1 MRLILNL
8 KKSTDSTRWGNTAM
22 MDALSQGKT
31 KVIALL
37 KREQLRRRQ
46 MSRSSNSLPEED
58 TESLCESP
66 RKMSAASPYGGE
78 KNGFSIN
85 GNGFSEEDEDNVSMS
100 GSDQDQE
107 DVAAI
112 SGSIVN
118 LVISHV
124 D

>member
-1 MRLILNL
+1 
-8 KKSTDSTRWGNTAM
+8 M

-66 RKMSAASPYGGE
+66 RKMSAASPSTSTHLIGAV
-78 KNGFSIN
+78 KRAIRRHQ
-85 GNGFSEEDEDNVSMS
+85 VSR
-100 GSDQDQE
+100 
-107 DVAAI
+107 AAI
-112 SGSIVN
+112 ELEEVCN
-118 LVISHV
+118 
-124 D
+124 DAT

>member
-1 MRLILNL
+1 
-8 KKSTDSTRWGNTAM
+8 
-22 MDALSQGKT
+22 
-31 KVIALL
+31 
-37 KREQLRRRQ
+37 

-58 TESLCESP
+58 MESLCESP
-66 RKMSAASPYGGE
+66 RKQSTASPTGGE

-85 GNGFSEEDEDNVSMS
+85 GNNFSEEDEDNVSMS
-100 GSDQDQE
+100 GSDQDQDQE

>member
-1 MRLILNL
+1 
-8 KKSTDSTRWGNTAM
+8 M

-31 KVIALL
+31 KIIALL

-58 TESLCESP
+58 MESLCESP
-66 RKMSAASPYGGE
+66 RKQSTASPTGGE

-85 GNGFSEEDEDNVSMS
+85 GNNFSEEDEDNVSLS
-100 GSDQDQE
+100 GSDQDQDQE